1 MNEIEAVDELANRVA
16 PMVGRAV
23 DELQIAAVL
32 ESQGFTD
39 QVARERYGVKDV
51 FALASVVYH
60 RLPRDVEAPSDE
72 QRTRRT
78 FRVLSH
84 GPLFLLPSLSYP
96 AVYDWLGGLTMV
108 RGLVFTTAIGWWWA
122 MGMSLVAYRLLG
134 HGLDHAAGR
143 SLRILGGTG
152 LGIVTLGSAAIDP
165 RLWVFC
171 LAQMGFQVSS
181 CVMVIYKREA
191 RLALLMVPACA
202 GGAAHLLFDV
212 MLVALGCGLLSIV
225 LTLAMSWREAG
236 RAQPDVRKPPRMPML
251 LRLTGPSVAYS
262 ALCAA
267 FLLNTDARFV
277 LADLDLGL
285 AVAPLVLGM
294 GAVEWRAH
302 RYSEQALDELDR
314 SRSVTAFRR
323 ATQSLLI
330 RELAYCLVILGCIA
344 LLMLG
349 VLGQFGLLTTRGSLL
364 VDAHVVL
371 GGVFFLGFVLMRYEG
386 LRWLLAIMPVVIS
399 TNVIVNYLLP
409 GHEIAVFLVCCAAL
423 LVLFLLTSL
432 VSAGEVRRYR

>member
-51 FALASVVYH
+51 FALASVVYQ
-60 RLPRDVEAPSDE
+60 RLPRDVEAPLDE
-72 QRTRRT
+72 QRARRT

-108 RGLVFTTAIGWWWA
+108 RGLVFTTGIGWWWA

-134 HGLDHAAGR
+134 HGLDHAAAR
-143 SLRILGGTG
+143 SLRVLGGTG
-152 LGIVTLGSAAIDP
+152 LGVVVVGSAVIDQ

-191 RLALLMVPACA
+191 RLALLMIPACVS
-202 GGAAHLLFDV
+202 GAAHLLFDV

-225 LTLAMSWREAG
+225 LTLAMSWRETG

-323 ATQSLLI
+323 ATQRLLV
-330 RELAYCLVILGCIA
+330 RELAYCLVFLGCIA

-349 VLGQFGLLTTRGSLL
+349 VLAQFGLLTTRGSLL

-399 TNVIVNYLLP
+399 ANVIVNYLVP
-409 GHEIAVFLVCCAAL
+409 GHEIAVFLGCCAAL

>member
-1 MNEIEAVDELANRVA
+1 MNEIEAVDELADRVA
-16 PMVGRAV
+16 PMIGRAV

-51 FALASVVYH
+51 FALASVVFRH
-60 RLPRDVEAPSDE
+60 LPRDVEALPDA
-72 QRTRRT
+72 QRARRT

-84 GPLFLLPSLSYP
+84 GPLFLLPSLGYP
-96 AVYDWLGGLTMV
+96 AVYDWLGGLPMV

-143 SLRILGGTG
+143 SLRLLGGIG
-152 LGIVTLGSAAIDP
+152 LGVVAAGSLVIDT

-191 RLALLMVPACA
+191 RLALLMLPACA
-202 GGAAHLLFDV
+202 GGLAHLVFDM
-212 MLVALGCGLLSIV
+212 MLVALCCGALSIV
-225 LTLAMSWREAG
+225 LVLVESWRSAG
-236 RAQPDVRKPPRMPML
+236 KAAPDTRKPPRMPML
-251 LRLTGPSVAYS
+251 LRLTAPSVAYS

-277 LADLDLGL
+277 LAELDLGL

-302 RYSEQALDELDR
+302 RYSEQALDQLDH
-314 SRSVTAFRR
+314 SRDVTAFRR
-323 ATQSLLI
+323 CIQWLLI
-330 RELAYCLVILGCIA
+330 RELAHCLVIIGCIA

-349 VLGQFGLLTTRGSLL
+349 VLAQFGLLTTRGSLL
-364 VDAHVVL
+364 VDAHVLL

-386 LRWLLAIMPVVIS
+386 LRSSLVIMPVVVIA
-399 TNVIVNYLLP
+399 NVVVNLVVP
-409 GHEIAVFLVCCAAL
+409 GYEIQVFLTGCAVL
-423 LVLFLLTSL
+423 LVLFLLVSL
-432 VSAGEVRRYR
+432 VTAGEVRRYR

>member
-16 PMVGRAV
+16 PMIGRAV

-39 QVARERYGVKDV
+39 QVAQERYGVKDV
-51 FALASVVYH
+51 FALAVVVFRH
-60 RLPRDVEAPSDE
+60 LPREVEARQDE
-72 QRTRRT
+72 QRARRT

-96 AVYDWLGGLTMV
+96 AAYDWLGALTMV

-134 HGLDHAAGR
+134 HGLDRAAGR
-143 SLRILGGTG
+143 SLRLSGGIG
-152 LGIVTLGSAAIDP
+152 LGVVATGSLLIDT

-181 CVMVIYKREA
+181 CVLVIHKREA
-191 RLALLMVPACA
+191 RLALLMIPACA
-202 GGAAHLLFDV
+202 GGAAHLVLD
-212 MLVALGCGLLSIV
+212 LLPVALGCAALSIV
-225 LTLAMSWREAG
+225 LILAASWHETG
-236 RAQPDVRKPPRMPML
+236 RAQPDTRKPPRIHLL
-251 LRLTGPSVAYS
+251 LRLSAPSVAYS

-302 RYSEQALDELDR
+302 RYSEQALDELES
-314 SRSVTAFRR
+314 SRSVAQFRR
-323 ATQSLLI
+323 ATQRLLL
-330 RELAYCLVILGCIA
+330 RELACCLVILGGIA
-344 LLMLG
+344 LALLG
-349 VLGQFGLLTTRGSLL
+349 VLAQFGLLTTRGSLL

-386 LRWLLAIMPVVIS
+386 LRWLLAIMPVVI
-399 TNVIVNYLLP
+399 TANVLANHLAP
-409 GHEIAVFLVCCAAL
+409 GNEIPVFLTGCAAL

-432 VSAGEVRRYR
+432 AAAGEVRRYR